1 MKEWKYVI
9 ATGRFMAPHFTFQLI
24 LLSWVL
30 LAQWFSNGWPP
41 RMAGNFGSRS
51 GCPDLGEEEMLLAPS
66 EWRPRSMLNI
76 LQHMGRPQSKE
87 LSAREC
93 LQGRLCFRNWLWN
106 KDSSTSSSFERG
118 FQGTPEGSGKPG
130 REGKEQRTHNQAH
143 HPPWATV
150 AQSHWGTLESS
161 EERGPQSY
169 PSRGLRELGSLS
181 TNPTSYRGN
190 TACRGH

>member
-1 MKEWKYVI
+1 
-9 ATGRFMAPHFTFQLI
+9 MAPHFTFQLI

-51 GCPDLGEEEMLLAPS
+51 AVPTWERKRCYWHPVSGGQGRCS
-66 EWRPRSMLNI
+66 TSYSTW
-76 LQHMGRPQSKE
+76 GRPQSKE

-93 LQGRLCFRNWLWN
+93 LQGRLCFRNY
-106 KDSSTSSSFERG
+106 
-118 FQGTPEGSGKPG
+118 PET
-130 REGKEQRTHNQAH
+130 RIQAH
-143 HPPWATV
+143 VVHLRGDSRAPQRGVGSQAGKGRNKELIIKPTTRLWATV

-169 PSRGLRELGSLS
+169 PSRGLRELGSFIHQSHKLS
-181 TNPTSYRGN
+181 GN